1 MDRKKEF
8 EMIVDAFEKSGGQK
22 NNLLDKRFGS
32 LVVNGTDVLQSNIP
46 EGVSLEIINKT
57 EDMIEVKL
65 TVEENV
71 KLEFP
76 VHMCFGMA
84 GRSGKQQIVSHYELK
99 KNAEISVLTHCAFPG
114 SEDVTHIMNSS
125 IVLHTGSRLEYTEQ
139 HYHSEEGN
147 ISVEPYSEITV
158 GKNAYYSSDFVLKNG
173 RVGKLNIDYRL
184 TLDDYAS
191 AILKSRIFG
200 KMDDDIYLNESVDLE
215 GKYSNAI
222 IKSRIVATDNTRS
235 IFKGRTSGLGDYSRG
250 HIDCTEII
258 EGDGHVE
265 AIPIV
270 SVSNKTARVT
280 HEAAIGSVDKKQLET
295 LMARGIVKEDAVDI
309 IVSGMLD

>member
-8 EMIVDAFEKSGGQK
+8 EMIVDAYEKSGGQK
-22 NNLLDKRFGS
+22 NDLLDKRFGS
-32 LVVNGTDVLQSNIP
+32 LVVNGTDVLQSNVP
-46 EGVSLEIINKT
+46 EGVSLEILSKT
-57 EDMIEVKL
+57 ADMIEVKL
-65 TVEENV
+65 IVEENV
-71 KLEFP
+71 KMEFP

-84 GRSGKQQIVSHYELK
+84 GRSGRQHIVSHYEIR

-125 IVLHTGSRLEYTEQ
+125 IVLQSGSRLEYTEQ
-139 HYHSEEGN
+139 HYHSDEVN

-158 GKNAYYSSDFVLKNG
+158 GRHAYYSSDFVLKNG
-173 RVGKLNIDYRL
+173 RVGKLKIDYHL
-184 TLDDYAS
+184 TLNDYAS
-191 AILKSRIFG
+191 AVLRSRIFG
-200 KMDDDIYLNESVDLE
+200 KMDDDIYLNESADLE
-215 GKYSNAI
+215 GKYSNAV
-222 IKSRIVATDNTRS
+222 IKSRIAATDNTNS
-235 IFKGRTSGLGDYSRG
+235 VFKGRTAGLGDYSRG

-258 EGDGHVE
+258 EGNGHAE

-295 LMARGIVKEDAVDI
+295 LMARGIGKEDAVDI
-309 IVSGMLD
+309 IVNGMLD